1 MLKEQGKEEVNAFDR
16 AWSSAVKNARDGEHV
31 SPELKPLLLDVYL
44 KVLAVS
50 DQDLPEPLHDVFA
63 MMGQALHDT
72 VQSPEIAENFG
83 CLPEQLLSQLRQFEP

>member
-1 MLKEQGKEEVNAFDR
+1 MTDLFFGSDEGWEKD
-16 AWSSAVKNARDGEHV
+16 W
-31 SPELKPLLLDVYL
+31 
-44 KVLAVS
+44 S